1 MPSVCFYFQVHQPL
15 RLKPYN
21 CFSIGHDHNYHDDI
35 ANRAL
40 LNRVADKCYLHAN
53 RTILELIHKTGGRF
67 RVAFSISGTALE
79 QFEKFRPDVLTSFRE
94 LGRTGCVE
102 FIGETYYHSL
112 SFLYSHNEF
121 VRQVEKHSRKISS
134 LFGQTPGVFRNT
146 ELIYNNALAAFV
158 RGMGFKGILCE
169 GLDHILLGRSP
180 NFLYHPAH
188 LPDFPCLLK
197 NYKLSDDIAFRF
209 SDKRWNEWPL
219 TASKFAHWAHQV
231 AGCGE
236 SINLFMDYETFG
248 EHQWPETGIFEFLR
262 HLPLEILKHPDFDFR
277 TPSEIVDRYPI
288 RGEYDVHH
296 FSSWADL
303 ERDLSAW
310 LGNSLQHDA
319 MDRIYGLEEAIKST
333 GDVSLLDTWSHLL
346 TSDHFYYMC
355 TKFWHD
361 GDVHKYF
368 SHYETPYDGY
378 INFMNVVT
386 DLEYVLE
393 DVVSRKSPVLSLQS
407 RLSGLTGGQS
417 IGTPTLNSSYR

>member
-1 MPSVCFYFQVHQPL
+1 MPSVCFYFQVHQPP

-21 CFSIGHDHNYHDDI
+21 CFSIGDDHGYFDDS
-35 ANRAL
+35 ANRAVL
-40 LNRVADKCYLHAN
+40 DRIADKCYLPAN
-53 RTILELIHKTGGRF
+53 RTILELIRKSDGRF
-67 RVAFSISGTALE
+67 KAAYSITGTALE
-79 QFEKFRPDVLTSFRE
+79 QFERFRPDVLASFQE

-112 SFLYSHNEF
+112 SFIFSREEF
-121 VRQVEKHSRKISS
+121 VRQVEKHIAKIES
-134 LFGQTPGVFRNT
+134 LFEQTPRVFRNT
-146 ELIYNNALAAFV
+146 ELIYNNALADFV
-158 RGMGFKGILCE
+158 DGMGFNAILCE

-180 NFLYHPAH
+180 NFLYHPPHSAG
-188 LPDFPCLLK
+188 FPCLLK

-209 SDKRWNEWPL
+209 SDKGWKEWPL
-219 TASKFAHWAHQV
+219 TASKWAHWVHQA
-231 AGCGE
+231 AGNGE
-236 SINLFMDYETFG
+236 TINLFMDYETFG

-262 HLPLEILKHPDFDFR
+262 HLPDEVLRHPDFDFR
-277 TPSEIVDRYPI
+277 TPSEVVDRYPV
-288 RGEYDVHH
+288 RGEYDVHN

-319 MDRIYGLEEAIKST
+319 MERIYELEDAVKSA
-333 GDVSLLDTWSHLL
+333 GDATLTDTWASLL

-355 TKFWHD
+355 TKYWHD

-368 SHYETPYDGY
+368 SHYDTPYDGY

-393 DVVSRKSPVLSLQS
+393 AVASSRSPVTSLQ
-407 RLSGLTGGQS
+407 
-417 IGTPTLNSSYR
+417 